1 MDKLKKDAT
10 LTLERYPKLALT
22 ERPGKLPSLTG
33 QIDIVAEDG
42 SIIET
47 FTLRIQY
54 TENFP
59 NAYPLAY
66 ETGGRFLKTNPDLH
80 VNADGTLCLNVEQDE
95 ILETRNGITT
105 IDFIQNV
112 LIPNLAWRVCKLE
125 GLTTDLKEH
134 RHGVAGIVDSYK
146 EKLGTD
152 NIKLLLVLIGKAALN
167 QLPDRN
173 EPCLCGSRKKYKQ
186 CHYQAIESI
195 RLINRDI
202 LTKHFKAIKAALDE

>member
-1 MDKLKKDAT
+1 MDKLKKDTA

-42 SIIET
+42 TVVET
-47 FTLRIQY
+47 FAVRIQY

-66 ETGGRFLKTNPDLH
+66 EIGGRFPKANSDLH
-80 VNADGTLCLNVEQDE
+80 VNSDGTLCLNVEQDE
-95 ILETRNGITT
+95 ILGTRNGIST

-125 GLTTDLKEH
+125 GLTTDLKEY
-134 RHGVAGIVDSYK
+134 RHGMEGIVDSYK

-152 NIKLLLVLIGKAALN
+152 NIRLILLLIGKAALN
-167 QLPDRN
+167 QLPERN
-173 EPCLCGSRKKYKQ
+173 ERCICGSEKKYKQ
-186 CHYQAIESI
+186 CHYPAIESI

-202 LTKHFKAIKAALDE
+202 LTKHFKAIKEALDE